1 MIYRSPTAL
10 EYPKDATVTDVFLY
24 SNPNNTPSD
33 KPAIIDGPTG
43 EIVFTYESLRVAVK
57 KFARYLQSEAGVKP
71 GTVVAILSTTKNYF
85 PVAVHGVLAVG
96 AVVSAFN
103 PLYQPKEIAH
113 ALRLAKPTHIIV
125 EDTLLPAL
133 QTGLSLAALPTP
145 PTTHIWSDT
154 PSYTAPAPHH
164 TLSIPHILS
173 TTPPTYHPPP
183 TAPTS
188 LALIAFSSGTSGH
201 VKGVALPHTSLV
213 ANIHQQRA
221 ALPSLFASPTAVT
234 ALAVPFFHI
243 LGLAGFCCQYLAA
256 GIPVVVFRRFDAAAL
271 LAAVA
276 RHRVTHLNVVPPL
289 ALALLRA
296 EPEAVGGDLACLRC
310 LVNAAA
316 PLKQPLADALARRFG
331 VVVTQWY
338 GMTEA
343 APSLASQAEEEVGV
357 RHTVGRLLP
366 GVEARVVGEEG
377 EECGVGVSGE
387 LVVRGPN
394 MMAGYVREDGGE
406 EDGARDAEGW
416 FRTGDIGY
424 FDEKGYLFLVD
435 RAKEMI
441 KVKGHQVAPAE
452 LETILLGHPK
462 VADAAVCGVYVD
474 AEASEFPVAYVALH
488 AGESARGR
496 KEMVDLRQDI
506 RKHVDGQVA
515 HYKRLKGGVHV
526 LDTIPRNPSGK
537 ILRRLLPANLAKAA
551 DINKSRVSKL

>member
-1 MIYRSPTAL
+1 MIFRSPTAL

-71 GTVVAILSTTKNYF
+71 GTVVAILSTTK
-85 PVAVHGVLAVG
+85 
-96 AVVSAFN
+96 
-103 PLYQPKEIAH
+103 EIAH

-164 TLSIPHILS
+164 TLSIAHILS
-173 TTPPTYHPPP
+173 TTPPPYRPPP

-221 ALPSLFASPTAVT
+221 ALPSLFASPTAAT

-243 LGLAGFCCQYLAA
+243 LGLAGFCCQYLTA
-256 GIPVVVFRRFDAAAL
+256 GIPVVVFRRFDPAAL

-276 RHRVTHLNVVPPL
+276 RDRVTHLNVVPPL

-296 EPEAVGGDLACLRC
+296 EPEAVGGGDLACLRC

-316 PLKQPLADALARRFG
+316 PLKQPLADALAR
-331 VVVTQWY
+331 
-338 GMTEA
+338 
-343 APSLASQAEEEVGV
+343 
-357 RHTVGRLLP
+357 
-366 GVEARVVGEEG
+366 
-377 EECGVGVSGE
+377 
-387 LVVRGPN
+387 
-394 MMAGYVREDGGE
+394 
-406 EDGARDAEGW
+406 
-416 FRTGDIGY
+416 
-424 FDEKGYLFLVD
+424 

-488 AGESARGR
+488 AEESARGV
-496 KEMVDLRQDI
+496 KETVDLRQDI

-515 HYKRLKGGVHV
+515 HYKRLKGGVHI
-526 LDTIPRNPSGK
+526 LDAIPRNPSGK

-551 DINKSRVSKL
+551 DINKLRVSKL